1 MHDYRIKKPHES
13 CQNCHLSKFV
23 GMDFGN
29 EAIACLNCL
38 VATKWIGCMTL
49 RVMALALNKDNIKWE
64 FSHI

>member
-1 MHDYRIKKPHES
+1 MHDCRIKKPHES

-38 VATKWIGCMTL
+38 VATK
-49 RVMALALNKDNIKWE
+49 
-64 FSHI
+64 